1 MIKVTRLDERELI
14 VNSDM
19 IEFVESTPDTILT
32 LTDGKKVIVQETPDE
47 IVELIIAFRNRVM
60 SPQNAGHSTTGTE
73 N

>member
-32 LTDGKKVIVQETPDE
+32 LTDGKKVIVQETPDQV
-47 IVELIIAFRNRVM
+47 VELIIAFRNRVM
-60 SPQNAGHSTTGTE
+60 SPNNTSQHNTGTE
-73 N
+73 M